1 MNNIQNNPA
10 IKTAEQTNYLNDSY
24 RYLKNV
30 TITEYDIRSAGFSV
44 LTYRKLLPADE
55 LEKLSKL
62 DKHTRTVKEGL
73 LQREHP
79 KIAEEIVN
87 TLSKVRQAF
96 VLLNKIPDESIL
108 SIKKD
113 AMFLINQTPQNLVIK
128 DVFEWRKKGVYTSY
142 LQLPGKK
149 EFYYNG
155 REDKL
160 DVKGLSKEVVEKQN
174 NFILKDIK
182 NFLRS
187 GERVNQEMIFSL
199 LKSYREKYLKRQL
212 PLEVY
217 RELDSGYFRV
227 GDYQMESIDEDMKN
241 EIDISQ
247 NYMNYILPLIQ
258 AML

>member
-1 MNNIQNNPA
+1 MNNIQNNPV
-10 IKTAEQTNYLNDSY
+10 IKTAEQTNYLNDLY

-174 NFILKDIK
+174 DFILKDIK

>member
-113 AMFLINQTPQNLVIK
+113 AMFLINQTPQTLVIK

-174 NFILKDIK
+174 NFLLKDIK